1 MCLDF
6 FNYNFLKI
14 YFKNNT
20 TETLFTHVTLLAA
33 RAHMTQQNNVVT
45 PHALAR
51 QAFYVGTWA
60 PLAALLHVSWQSCFA
75 AMLLHVM

>member
-1 MCLDF
+1 
-6 FNYNFLKI
+6 
-14 YFKNNT
+14 
-20 TETLFTHVTLLAA
+20 
-33 RAHMTQQNNVVT
+33 MTQQNNVVT
-45 PHALAR
+45 PHALAW